1 MATIGYPKSQV
12 MKDICT
18 SSGGHSSYPMANCA
32 NVPLNDVL
40 QFANVTSIHDAC
52 AAVVKLL

>member
-18 SSGGHSSYPMANCA
+18 SSGGHGPIRHVECKD
-32 NVPLNDVL
+32 VPPNDLL

>member
-1 MATIGYPKSQV
+1 MAKIQYPVSQV
-12 MKDICT
+12 LNAICSNVT
-18 SSGGHSSYPMANCA
+18 GRTFSKASYCE
-32 NVPLNDVL
+32 NVPPNDVL

>member
-1 MATIGYPKSQV
+1 
-12 MKDICT
+12 MKAICT
-18 SSGGHSSYPMANCA
+18 SVAGHQFNSIHTCE
-32 NVPLNDVL
+32 NVPPNDVL